1 MQVSEWDGY
10 SAPYSHSGT
19 QVPSIWYLSVLYS
32 FGVLCWILYLAADS
46 GREEDLWEILSGQA
60 LH

>member
-1 MQVSEWDGY
+1 MVTLFHIVSQGLRFLY
-10 SAPYSHSGT
+10 LA
-19 QVPSIWYLSVLYS
+19 SILYS

-60 LH
+60 IH